1 MYGRTKNIVDVV
13 SIRLYHICLLL
24 SLIILISHSMS
35 MAAEYS
41 LIVGSDASPVRMH
54 SQNVVGSDNVFSR

>member
-1 MYGRTKNIVDVV
+1 MYRRTKNIVDLV
-13 SIRLYHICLLL
+13 SIRLYPICLLL